1 MIKKLLATIALS
13 FTFVLSIGNANA
25 EIPLASNPKHVSD
38 MASLQN
44 GAKLFVNYCL
54 SCHAAVSMRY
64 NKLTDIGLTEEEIT
78 KNLLFTTD
86 KIGDLM
92 EIAMT
97 KEDATRW
104 FGVNPPDLSV
114 IARSRSQ
121 TMGASGVDYVYTFLR
136 SFYRDTAET
145 TGWNNLL
152 FPNVGMP
159 NVLWELQGDTKLE
172 RTTIKSQDQDDG
184 SVKWVKTVANYDQ
197 FGFSDIKSETL
208 ASHTGGA
215 VNDIKLTHL
224 NSAQAEA
231 FDNNVADI
239 ANFLGWVAEP
249 IQQTRKLVG
258 AIVIAFLL
266 LFLFVAIR
274 LNASYWKHVK

>member
-13 FTFVLSIGNANA
+13 FTCVLSMGSASA
-25 EIPLASNPKHVSD
+25 EVPLASTPKNVSD

-54 SCHAAVSMRY
+54 SCHAATSMRY

-78 KNLLFTTD
+78 RNLLFTTD

-92 EIAMT
+92 QIAMT
-97 KEDATRW
+97 KEDASKW

-136 SFYRDTAET
+136 SFYRDTSET

-152 FPNVGMP
+152 FPKVGMP
-159 NVLWELQGDTKLE
+159 NVLWELQGDTTLE
-172 RTTIKSQDQDDG
+172 RTTVKEEDQDDG
-184 SVKWVKTVANYDQ
+184 STKWIKTVAKYDQ
-197 FGFSDIKSETL
+197 FGFSDISTETL
-208 ASHTGGA
+208 SSHSGGSVDDISLTL
-215 VNDIKLTHL
+215 VNAD
-224 NSAQAEA
+224 QAKE
-231 FDNNVADI
+231 FDNAAADI
-239 ANFLGWVAEP
+239 ANFLGWMAEP

-266 LFLFVAIR
+266 LFLFIALR